1 MKKKITS
8 KINEKASSILIKW
21 LRSIVEED
29 EANRI
34 TKENFK
40 SFLPKDRYMS
50 IQRTYCLSFY
60 TFRWATQ
67 NIKKLVKK
75 GMCLDKI
82 KLEDLQWLLKKRTR
96 NSQSSIL

>member
-1 MKKKITS
+1 MKKKITK
-8 KINEKASSILIKW
+8 KINERASNILIEW
-21 LRSIVEED
+21 LKSIVEED

-40 SFLPKDRYMS
+40 DFLPKDRYMPV
-50 IQRTYCLSFY
+50 QRTYCLSFY

-75 GMCLDKI
+75 GMSLDKI

>member
-8 KINEKASSILIKW
+8 KINEKASSILIEW

-40 SFLPKDRYMS
+40 DFLPKDRY
-50 IQRTYCLSFY
+50 IQVQKTYYLSFY
-60 TFRWATQ
+60 TLRWATQ
-67 NIKKLVKK
+67 NIKKLVKR
-75 GMCLDKI
+75 GVSMDGI
-82 KLEDLQWLLKKRTR
+82 KLEDLEWLLKKQ
-96 NSQSSIL
+96 NMNIQSSIL

>member
-1 MKKKITS
+1 MKKKVT
-8 KINEKASSILIKW
+8 KRINERASSLLIYW
-21 LRSIVEED
+21 LKSIVEEA

-40 SFLPKDRYMS
+40 SFLPKDCYM
-50 IQRTYCLSFY
+50 QMQKTYYLSFY

-75 GMCLDKI
+75 GMSLDKI
-82 KLEDLQWLLKKRTR
+82 KMEDLQWLLKKQTT
-96 NSQSSIL
+96 NGQLSM

>member
-1 MKKKITS
+1 MKKKITK
-8 KINEKASSILIKW
+8 KINERASNILIEW
-21 LRSIVEED
+21 LKSIVEED

-40 SFLPKDRYMS
+40 DFLPKDRYMPV
-50 IQRTYCLSFY
+50 QRTYCLSFY

-75 GMCLDKI
+75 GMSLDKI
-82 KLEDLQWLLKKRTR
+82 KLEDLQWLLKKRTM
-96 NSQSSIL
+96 NNQSSIL